1 MEITSVHNHLK
12 ASQMAPER
20 LANNHSLSESEKIAE
35 ASRQFEALL
44 LRQIL
49 ETTQKTVIKSKF
61 ADDSA
66 AGSIY
71 RDMITNELAESISK
85 SGTFGLAKSFEQQL
99 TMPKHKEH
107 LEGSSKHQD
116 SSSKEAPNTKHAM
129 MRAQGSKPAM

>member
-1 MEITSVHNHLK
+1 MEITSVQNHLK
-12 ASQMAPER
+12 ASQLPPEQ
-20 LANNHSLSESEKIAE
+20 LANNHSLSESEKITE

-49 ETTQKTVIKSKF
+49 QATQKTVIKSKF

-71 RDMITNELAESISK
+71 RDMITNQLAESISK

-99 TMPKHKEH
+99 TAAGHKAH
-107 LEGSSKHQD
+107 PGGSSKHQAP
-116 SSSKEAPNTKHAM
+116 SSREIPKIKDQTIKHL
-129 MRAQGSKPAM
+129 GSDPAL